1 MKAHEKLEATVDQL
15 LEIRLKVLATKV
27 TKKITCGEIQA
38 IVDLKEAVES
48 LLGTVIL
55 KEMQI
60 AQVLK

>member
-1 MKAHEKLEATVDQL
+1 MKTDEKLVANVDQL
-15 LEIRLKVLATKV
+15 LEIRLQVLAAKV
-27 TKKITCGEIQA
+27 TKKITCGEIQT
-38 IVDLKEAVES
+38 ILDLKEAVER